1 MTMVARSWLYV
12 PGNNPERIAKA
23 LTAGADAV
31 VIDLE
36 DAVPPDQKRLAR
48 QSAVRAAETRPM
60 GDGTPQLWVRVND
73 PMGPWGEADLDALH
87 GLPLDGIRLPRCHS
101 AVVVRDV
108 AQRSGL
114 VLQLLLE
121 TAAGLMSAQDLATAH
136 PLVAGIGLGEADLAA
151 DLRVVSDEGLV
162 WARGW
167 VVAVAR
173 AAGLQSPIQ
182 SVWTNVADVEGL
194 RTSTEHAR
202 QTGFLGRSVIHPRQI
217 PVVHSVFTP
226 SAEEVEAALAI
237 VEAFEHAR
245 RHGEVAVLDD
255 KGRFI
260 DPAVVER
267 ARLVLEMGDGPN
279 QPSDLLGTPG
289 TTASPQQET
298 S

>member
-1 MTMVARSWLYV
+1 MTKVARSWLYV
-12 PGNNPERIAKA
+12 PGNHPERIAKA
-23 LTAGADAV
+23 MATGADAV

-36 DAVPPDQKRLAR
+36 DAVPPELKQLAR
-48 QSAVRAAETRPM
+48 ESAVRAAETRGANDRP
-60 GDGTPQLWVRVND
+60 PRLWVRVND

-87 GLPLDGIRLPRCHS
+87 GVPLDGLRVPRTEN
-101 AVVVRDV
+101 AVVVRSV

-114 VLQLLLE
+114 PLQLLLE
-121 TAAGLMSAQDLATAH
+121 TAAGLMNAQDLATAH

-151 DLRVVSDEGLV
+151 DLRVVSDEGLA

-182 SVWTNVADVEGL
+182 SVWTDLADTEGL
-194 RTSTEHAR
+194 RTSTERAR
-202 QTGFLGRSVIHPRQI
+202 RTGFLGRSVIHPRQI

-226 SAEEVEAALAI
+226 SSAEVDAALVI
-237 VEAFEHAR
+237 VEALEHAR
-245 RHGEVAVLDD
+245 RNGEAAVLDD

-260 DPAVVER
+260 DPAVVDR
-267 ARLVLEMGDGPN
+267 AQLVLELVDGPSK
-279 QPSDLLGTPG
+279 PSFLPQSSDIE
-289 TTASPQQET
+289 ASHLET

>member
-1 MTMVARSWLYV
+1 MIKVARSWLYV
-12 PGNNPERIAKA
+12 PGHNPERIAKA
-23 LTAGADAV
+23 LVAGADAV

-36 DAVPPDQKRLAR
+36 DAVPPEHKQLAR
-48 QSAVRAAETRPM
+48 QSAVRTAETRHA
-60 GDGTPQLWVRVND
+60 DGGAPHLWVRIND
-73 PMGPWGEADLDALH
+73 PLGPWGEADLDALH
-87 GLPLDGIRLPRCHS
+87 GVPLDGLRVPRS
-101 AVVVRDV
+101 ESAAVVKDV

-114 VLQLLLE
+114 PLQLLLE
-121 TAAGLMSAQDLATAH
+121 TAAGLMNARDLAAAH
-136 PLVAGIGLGEADLAA
+136 PMVAGIGLGEADLAA
-151 DLRVVSDEGLV
+151 DLRVVSDDGLA

-182 SVWTNVADVEGL
+182 SVWTNVADTEGL

-226 SAEEVEAALAI
+226 SSEEVEAALAI
-237 VEAFEHAR
+237 VEAFENAR
-245 RHGEVAVLDD
+245 RHGEVAVLDEM
-255 KGRFI
+255 GRFI

-267 ARLVLEMGDGPN
+267 ARLVLEIGNGPS
-279 QPSDLLGTPG
+279 QPSVLPG
-289 TTASPQQET
+289 TAGATASPDQET